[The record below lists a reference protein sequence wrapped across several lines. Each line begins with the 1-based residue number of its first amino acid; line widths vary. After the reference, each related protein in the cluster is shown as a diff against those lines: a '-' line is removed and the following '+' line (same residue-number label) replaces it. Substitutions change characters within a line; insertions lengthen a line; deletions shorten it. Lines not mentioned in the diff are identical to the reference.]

1 MNENGWHVD
10 KRVSI
15 GHIVTTTAVA
25 VGVVMWLSNI
35 DKRVELNTLALNNNS
50 QRIERAETRQNEQFG
65 KILQRLDSIEAYL
78 RSRNPQ

>member
-1 MNENGWHVD
+1 MSDNGWHVD

-50 QRIERAETRQNEQFG
+50 ARIERAENRQNEQFG

-78 RSRNPQ
+78 RNRNP